1 MRCINYIETGIYLR
15 ECGTRTKR
23 QTDMQTEII
32 NLFKYAEKCLKYAYM
47 DYKLGEK
54 MQLQR
59 ETSKCI

>member
-1 MRCINYIETGIYLR
+1 
-15 ECGTRTKR
+15 
-23 QTDMQTEII
+23 MQTEII
-32 NLFKYAEKCLKYAYM
+32 NFFKYAEKCLKYAYM